1 MCYNVRLVD
10 LVANALIAVKQKG
23 MDVAFFS
30 FSTLEKYG
38 ACVVDYLKKIGQE
51 AVLVLSRDKT
61 EDFFDEFADIFK
73 AHEENGEHGV
83 ILCNNNVTSSELI
96 QRFRGY
102 LPLDMLLAFVSTES
116 IKALGITA

>member
-23 MDVAFFS
+23 MDVVFFS

-38 ACVVDYLKKIGQE
+38 AYVVDFLKKKGQE
-51 AVLVLSRDKT
+51 AVLVLSREKT

>member
-73 AHEENGEHGV
+73 AHEENGERGV
-83 ILCNNNVTSSELI
+83 ALCRKVTPSELI

-102 LPLDMLLAFVSTES
+102 LPLDMLLAFISAES
-116 IKALGITA
+116 VQVLGISA

>member
-10 LVANALIAVKQKG
+10 LVANALIVVKQKK
-23 MDVAFFS
+23 MNVVFFS

-38 ACVVDYLKKIGQE
+38 AYVVNYLKKNNQE

-61 EDFFDEFADIFK
+61 EDFFDEFADLFK

-83 ILCNNNVTSSELI
+83 VLCRNDITSSELI
-96 QRFRGY
+96 QKFRGY
-102 LPLDMLLAFVSTES
+102 LPLDLLLAFVSNES
-116 IKALGITA
+116 IRALGIAV